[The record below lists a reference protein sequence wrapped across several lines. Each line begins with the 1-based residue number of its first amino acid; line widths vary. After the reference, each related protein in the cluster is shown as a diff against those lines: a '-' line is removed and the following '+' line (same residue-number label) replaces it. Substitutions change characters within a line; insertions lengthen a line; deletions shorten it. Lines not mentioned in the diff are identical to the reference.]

1 MVPTLPPAP
10 DMFSTKKFLPVWA
23 LSCCEIS
30 RATRSVGPPGA
41 KPTMTLTGRSGQA
54 AAAALTPA
62 RLAARKRTANAKCF
76 LILCRL
82 LTTHGINPPPLA
94 GEGREGARGIKACP
108 GCEDLPPLP
117 SLRSASPPQAGEREK
132 NQNGRSPLM

>member
-54 AAAALTPA
+54 AAAAAA
-62 RLAARKRTANAKCF
+62 RLVARKRNAQARCF

-82 LTTHGINPPPLA
+82 LTAHGINF
-94 GEGREGARGIKACP
+94 
-108 GCEDLPPLP
+108 
-117 SLRSASPPQAGEREK
+117 QAGEREFK
-132 NQNGRSPLM
+132 TAGRR

>member
-23 LSCCEIS
+23 LSCCATS

-41 KPTMTLTGRSGQA
+41 KPTMTLTGWSGQVA
-54 AAAALTPA
+54 AVAPM
-62 RLAARKRTANAKCF
+62 RVAARKTNVKDRYF

-94 GEGREGARGIKACP
+94 GEGREGACGIKACP
-108 GCEDLPPLP
+108 GGED
-117 SLRSASPPQAGEREK
+117 
-132 NQNGRSPLM
+132 